1 MYKPL
6 IAALLLILFAASA
19 AATPN
24 AYALHQ
30 LNSTHWYF
38 ESTQNDLPEGTHNY
52 TAYANNKSTEY
63 RILVYDITPPASI
76 TPLTTTTGNFYHNW
90 TWTNPAD
97 ADFNHTT
104 IYINGSWIT
113 NTSNEYYNLTA
124 DAHNQSTISTHTV
137 DVNDNMNSTWVN
149 LTSIIPNN
157 PITITNIVVDW
168 SGNEGERVYVNCIAT
183 DADSDTPIFSCSRTD
198 LFADFDT
205 ATGTGNWTIVID
217 DTVIGFGVSD
227 GYGSTDNCTITVQVT
242 PHILTYGTNA
252 SLSLAGILPLIA
264 IVATIFSMFA
274 VFFLPHVEVDF
285 EGIVTTA
292 ISTIILIVLL
302 YIAIKLCNP
311 LSIMCFHSLAR

>member
-1 MYKPL
+1 MRYYKMHKTL

-63 RILVYDITPPASI
+63 QILVYDITPPASI

-113 NTSNEYYNLTA
+113 VL
-124 DAHNQSTISTHTV
+124 
-137 DVNDNMNSTWVN
+137 
-149 LTSIIPNN
+149 
-157 PITITNIVVDW
+157 
-168 SGNEGERVYVNCIAT
+168 
-183 DADSDTPIFSCSRTD
+183 
-198 LFADFDT
+198 
-205 ATGTGNWTIVID
+205 
-217 DTVIGFGVSD
+217 GVQ
-227 GYGSTDNCTITVQVT
+227 GAAQ
-242 PHILTYGTNA
+242 A
-252 SLSLAGILPLIA
+252 SLFRAGIARPRLSRRA
-264 IVATIFSMFA
+264 NAY
-274 VFFLPHVEVDF
+274 
-285 EGIVTTA
+285 
-292 ISTIILIVLL
+292 IL
-302 YIAIKLCNP
+302 
-311 LSIMCFHSLAR
+311 